1 MSLTAQD
8 KKANQPKGSTSSAP
22 ANEPEMLFTE
32 EPIVLETPTGKIF
45 GTLELPRRGDSFPV
59 ALIISGSGPTDRNG
73 NSRVLAGPN
82 NSLKLLAQGLAERG
96 IASVRYDKRGIA
108 ESINAG
114 TKEEDLRFTT
124 YINDAV
130 AWGNKLRGDKR
141 FKSLAVVGH
150 SEGSLIG
157 MVAARDM
164 KADAYVS
171 IAGSGRPAADILRE
185 QMKGKLPPDLAS
197 QTESI
202 LQSLTE
208 GKSVSDTPKQL
219 AALFRPSVQPY
230 LISWFKYDP
239 AKEIAKLS
247 IPVLITRGTTDI
259 QVSVQDAKL
268 LSQARPS
275 AKVVFVEG
283 MNHVLKDVP
292 TDAQQQIKSY
302 SDPSLPVDV
311 KLIDAIAG
319 IVNST
324 RKSAM

>member
-1 MSLTAQD
+1 
-8 KKANQPKGSTSSAP
+8 
-22 ANEPEMLFTE
+22 
-32 EPIVLETPTGKIF
+32 
-45 GTLELPRRGDSFPV
+45 
-59 ALIISGSGPTDRNG
+59 
-73 NSRVLAGPN
+73 
-82 NSLKLLAQGLAERG
+82 
-96 IASVRYDKRGIA
+96 
-108 ESINAG
+108 
-114 TKEEDLRFTT
+114 
-124 YINDAV
+124 
-130 AWGNKLRGDKR
+130 
-141 FKSLAVVGH
+141 
-150 SEGSLIG
+150 

-185 QMKGKLPPDLAS
+185 QMKGKLPPDLAT

>member
-1 MSLTAQD
+1 MGVTAQD
-8 KKANQPKGSTSSAP
+8 KNPNQPGDSTRSAP
-22 ANEPEMLFTE
+22 ANESEMLFTE
-32 EPIVLETPTGKIF
+32 EPIVLDTATGKIF
-45 GTLELPRRGDSFPV
+45 GTLELPKSGNSFPV
-59 ALIISGSGPTDRNG
+59 ALIIAGSGPTDRNG

-96 IASVRYDKRGIA
+96 IASVRYDKRGIG
-108 ESINAG
+108 ESINAV

-124 YINDAV
+124 YVDDAA
-130 AWGNKLRGDKR
+130 AWGNKLLGDKR
-141 FKSLAVVGH
+141 FKSLTVVGH

-185 QMKGKLPPDLAS
+185 QMKGKLPPQLAT

-208 GKSVSDTPKQL
+208 GKTVADTPKDL
-219 AALFRPSVQPY
+219 AMLFRPSVQPY

-247 IPVLITRGTTDI
+247 VPVLIAQGTTDL

-268 LSQARPS
+268 LSQSSPS
-275 AKVVFVEG
+275 AKLLILDG

-292 TDAQQQIKSY
+292 SDPQQQRKSY
-302 SDPSLPVDV
+302 SDPSLPVDTRLV
-311 KLIDAIAG
+311 DAIAG
-319 IVNST
+319 VVNSA
-324 RKSAM
+324 RK

>member
-1 MSLTAQD
+1 MSSTAQD
-8 KKANQPKGSTSSAP
+8 KNANQPSGTSPSAP
-22 ANEPEMLFTE
+22 PQQAESPFTE
-32 EPIVLETPTGKIF
+32 EPVVLETPTGKIF

-96 IASVRYDKRGIA
+96 VASVRYDKRGIG
-108 ESINAG
+108 ESINAA
-114 TKEEDLRFTT
+114 TKESDLRFTT
-124 YINDAV
+124 YIYDAA
-130 AWGNKLRGDKR
+130 AWGEKLRGDKR
-141 FKSLAVVGH
+141 FKSLTIVGH

-157 MVAARDM
+157 MVAAYLM
-164 KADAYVS
+164 NADAYVS
-171 IAGSGRPAADILRE
+171 IAGSGRPAADILHE
-185 QMKGKLPPDLAS
+185 QMKSKLPPELLN
-197 QTESI
+197 QTDSI
-202 LQSLTE
+202 LKSLTE
-208 GKSVSDTPKQL
+208 GKTVYDTPQQL

-247 IPVLITRGTTDI
+247 VPVLIAQGTTDL

-275 AKVVFVEG
+275 AKLLIVDG

-302 SDPSLPVDV
+302 SDPSLPVDM

-319 IVNST
+319 MVNST
-324 RKSAM
+324 RKPAM